1 MNFAETFPSIATLE
15 ATLEIDGKGIQGL
28 SQRMRLDVSNFR
40 ELITCANPR
49 CHRGGFSIG
58 DILRAMDVKKQVHV
72 EDMAI
77 CRGTERRR
85 GFKCMTIFPYRI
97 DVSYK

>member
-58 DILRAMDVKKQVHV
+58 DILRAMDVKNR
-72 EDMAI
+72 
-77 CRGTERRR
+77 CTS
-85 GFKCMTIFPYRI
+85 RI
-97 DVSYK
+97 WRFAGELSAGAVLSA